1 MKNNYPIKLFIP
13 LLLIFLNIQQAYA
26 QKDSILLKVYF
37 SEGKFVLSPAS
48 KTLLKNF
55 AAEYKDQQHINIAGR
70 GDRHGS
76 DALND
81 SLSVKRALAV
91 KQFLIANQF
100 PREHIH
106 AIIGYGRRNPV
117 ESTPPYVDSNNRVV
131 WITVAA
137 GETLTAG
144 GSKVYIYRDSLVLV
158 PPPYPAHFL
167 SLHPSIKP
175 GDTLLIETRSRQVGD
190 TLRNTRVIYLA
201 GREGSPSKP
210 DIKTISMRD
219 SLIKLLP
226 PYPLAYLAGNK
237 KPLKGDTL
245 HIDTTM
251 NQVNTTLF
259 IARKIYIADD
269 TTQTVLLSRA
279 KEIPEKTKT
288 KEIARAFLDTLQN
301 SAVGQA
307 IIIRKLS
314 FEFGYH
320 VMPTTDLPALE
331 AVSEA
336 LKSQPALKLEIR
348 GHVCCGD
355 PKEKDV
361 FDKQTGMYDL
371 SSNRAKEVYDFLVD
385 KGVNKTQITHEG
397 YGMKQPLSYPE
408 KSKNDQYRNRR
419 IEFVIMAK

>member
-1 MKNNYPIKLFIP
+1 MKNNHLTKLIFP
-13 LLLIFLNIQQAYA
+13 LLFIFLNLQNVHA

-37 SEGKFVLSPAS
+37 SEGKFVLSPAA
-48 KTLLKNF
+48 KNLLKNF
-55 AAEYKDQQHINIAGR
+55 AAQYKNQPHINIAGR

-81 SLSVKRALAV
+81 SLSLKRALTV
-91 KQFLIANQF
+91 KNFLIANDF
-100 PREHIH
+100 PRANIH

-117 ESTPPYVDSNNRVV
+117 ESGVPYVDSDNRVV
-131 WITVAA
+131 WLTVYA
-137 GETLTAG
+137 GEVSTASG
-144 GSKVYIYRDSLVLV
+144 NKVYVYRDSLVLV

-175 GDTLLIETRSRQVGD
+175 GDTLVIETRSRQIGD
-190 TLRNTRVIYLA
+190 TLRTTRVIYLA

-210 DIKTISMRD
+210 EIQAVSIRD

-226 PYPLAYLAGNK
+226 PYPPAYLVANK
-237 KPLKGDTL
+237 NPLKGDTL

-251 NQVNTTLF
+251 KQVNTTLY
-259 IARKIYIADD
+259 ISRKIYIADD
-269 TTQTVLLSRA
+269 TTQTVLLTSP
-279 KEIPEKTKT
+279 KEIPEKTKAR
-288 KEIARAFLDTLQN
+288 EIARAFLDTLQN

-331 AVSEA
+331 AVSAA

-348 GHVCCGD
+348 GHVCCGNLGQ
-355 PKEKDV
+355 DV
-361 FDKQTGMYDL
+361 FDKQTGQYDL
-371 SSNRAKEVYDFLVD
+371 SKNRAKEVYDFLVD

-419 IEFVIMAK
+419 IEFVIVAK